1 MATIAFD
8 VYGTLIN
15 TDAVVSQLREWIGS
29 QAEVFS
35 QTWRSKQLEYSF
47 RRGLMRR
54 YETFAICTRHALD
67 YCCVEYDV
75 SFSAEQKDALLQ
87 SYRGL
92 PAFADAEES
101 LVALKAGG
109 HRLFAFSNGTSEAV
123 EEVLRASGLRERFEG
138 VVSCDTLKTFKP
150 NPDVYHYFMKEAG
163 DSNDAWLISGNPF
176 DVIGAVSA
184 GMKAAWVKR
193 SDRAVF
199 DPWGIEPTATVATLS
214 ELCEDGSLLFHRP
227 TE

>member
-1 MATIAFD
+1 MATLAFD

-15 TDAVVSQLREWIGS
+15 TDAVVSQLKEWIGS

-54 YETFAICTRHALD
+54 YETFAVCTRQALD
-67 YCCVEYDV
+67 YCCAEYDV
-75 SFSAEQKDALLQ
+75 SFSAEQKDTLLQ

-92 PAFADAEES
+92 PAFSDADES
-101 LVALKAGG
+101 LIALQAEG
-109 HRLFAFSNGTSEAV
+109 HRLFAFSNGTTEAV
-123 EEVLRASGLRERFEG
+123 EGVLRASGLLARFEG
-138 VVSCDTLKTFKP
+138 VVSCDALATFKP
-150 NPDVYHYFMKEAG
+150 NPDVYHYFMSEAG

-184 GMKAAWVKR
+184 GMKSAWVKR

-199 DPWGIEPTATVATLS
+199 DPWGVEPTVTVKSLG
-214 ELCEDGSLLFHRP
+214 ELCAQGL
-227 TE
+227 